1 MMIDESAVISRL
13 ERWARIKM
21 QSGDKLGYPRESSF
35 RKLTPAGTVPL
46 VEHGLELEFQETEM
60 AFRMLP
66 EVPQLVIRKE
76 FLSTCKNEAAKAYQL
91 GVSIRTLRQ
100 YKHSAYQMMANILNI
115 RLTHG
120 AEKMYKS
127 AML

>member
-1 MMIDESAVISRL
+1 MIDESAVISRL

-21 QSGDKLGYPRESSF
+21 QSGDKLGYPSESAF
-35 RKLTPAGTVPL
+35 RKLTPFGGVQF
-46 VEHGLELEFQETEM
+46 VDRGLDLEFQETEK

-66 EVPQLVIRKE
+66 EVHQLVIRKE
-76 FLSTCKNEAAKAYQL
+76 FLSTCRNEAEKACQL

-100 YKHSAYQMMANILNI
+100 YKHSAYQMLANILNI
-115 RLTHG
+115 RLTHD

>member
-1 MMIDESAVISRL
+1 MIDESAVVSRL
-13 ERWARIKM
+13 DRWARIKM
-21 QSGDKLGYPRESSF
+21 QSGDKLGYPCESAF
-35 RKLTPAGTVPL
+35 RKLTPFGGVQF
-46 VEHGLELEFQETEM
+46 VDRGVDLEFQETEK

-66 EVPQLVIRKE
+66 EIPQLVIRKE
-76 FLSTCKNEAAKAYQL
+76 FLSTCRNEAAKAYQL

-100 YKHSAYQMMANILNI
+100 YRRSAYQMMANILNTH
-115 RLTHG
+115 LTHG

>member
-1 MMIDESAVISRL
+1 MIDESAVISRL

-21 QSGDKLGYPRESSF
+21 QSGNKQGYPRESAF
-35 RKLTPAGTVPL
+35 RKLTPAGTVMFIDQ
-46 VEHGLELEFQETEM
+46 GIDLEFQETEK

-91 GVSIRTLRQ
+91 GISIRTLRQ
-100 YKHSAYQMMANILNI
+100 YKHSAYQMLANILNI

-120 AEKMYKS
+120 TEKMYKS

>member
-1 MMIDESAVISRL
+1 MIDESAVVSRL

-21 QSGDKLGYPRESSF
+21 QSGNKQGYPRESVF
-35 RKLTPAGTVPL
+35 TKLTPAGAVMFIDQGPD
-46 VEHGLELEFQETEM
+46 LEFQETEK

-91 GVSIRTLRQ
+91 GISIRTLRQ

-115 RLTHG
+115 HLTHG

-127 AML
+127 AIL

>member
-1 MMIDESAVISRL
+1 MIDESAVVSRL

-21 QSGDKLGYPRESSF
+21 QSGNRQGYPRESAF
-35 RKLTPAGTVPL
+35 RKLTPSGTVPF
-46 VEHGLELEFQETEM
+46 VEHGLELEFRETEK

-76 FLSTCKNEAAKAYQL
+76 FLSTCRNEAEKAYQL
-91 GVSIRTLRQ
+91 GISIRTLRQ
-100 YKHSAYQMMANILNI
+100 YKHNAYQMLANILNI
-115 RLTHG
+115 HLTHG
-120 AEKMYKS
+120 AEKAYKS